1 VKKRLTAEHA
11 ERKMKETGKKRK
23 LTIAEQEANEMT
35 ATDSNA
41 ACKDKSHSN
50 KAKGKRLLRKPTK
63 KGRDQ
68 NDGKQKKVKK
78 H

>member
-1 VKKRLTAEHA
+1 
-11 ERKMKETGKKRK
+11 MKQTGKKRK

-41 ACKDKSHSN
+41 ACKGKSHSN